1 MVMKLWWGNDDEF
14 FEQMFAYLKEKFS
27 IEVPDEYTLRK
38 NTDVAIYHETI
49 VTLENV
55 HKVLGKIEN
64 GSFYKRT
71 DYENAKMAKDKK
83 KIQEI
88 TDFYQELLFFN
99 DAKLNFA
106 FANFHD
112 FFHWDSRI
120 SFFLGFVRECRKQ
133 EKFDQI
139 LSIQFGGKR
148 EVNLEKVF
156 DFVNAYQQRVQQLE
170 EIKSEHEPEVVTQYK
185 IKSET
190 LSDIQDQNEIYR
202 LLMESYN
209 DLKKRK
215 FGTCVFDII
224 LPSQFKSL
232 EPDSESMSTSYLKS
246 FLDRLSYVVLKD
258 DGVLMRVNHTHIL
271 NRKRVLLSFL
281 LIYKTKNYSNPQD
294 IFDYYKRQV
303 HSIVGSVESYA
314 VQVINR
320 QEMIQK
326 VYPAEKFIGELR
338 TDKQKENFRDKFL
351 TYFLSSVFILQTD
364 KVTEFDNIVL
374 QRSLFLNDF
383 EYYEEKNYT
392 VDKKPTRRSDRL
404 QIDLRMEGKKEYL
417 EDLLT
422 SEIIE
427 KSIKYFPLTDISSEG
442 LHRLK
447 IITYLYQQHF
457 SLKVVSG
464 EIKSK
469 IQEEAIVEGLLKTGK
484 NIEERISTE
493 KYIEKLI
500 QAEKFITWLMYD
512 DWYHGFPSKQAE
524 KNFEVK
530 PTFSKLSLPIRQ
542 VLLVSQMIKYSN
554 HLLFPTKL
562 KTEAVT
568 LLKNFKNI
576 FSRYKIDEVDFVE
589 NDLKSYKQDRLLPVL
604 KKERVFFKKAAHTEI
619 RIKNYIKQILE
630 NNVVIVRL
638 IFSCD
643 QFDNEKATA
652 KVFDEM
658 FREYIENLKRP
669 HTEGLKLLG
678 HVGTYVPNKKNHYI
692 DATLFFLFDES
703 IDIAPKSLINA
714 VIEYWENYVINK
726 DEQIK
731 KSSEKEKEGEDKK
744 EGDKTNPFNVFRK
757 RKLRAISA
765 NVVKT
770 ETQLNHE
777 YITLYKGRRKIQHKL
792 IEKISMFYAYC
803 PLILVEDKDL
813 KYLPRKDC
821 LILGRVRAS
830 NIKKGQKV
838 TEAQQG
844 NDNLPEAEP
853 SVE

>member
-1 MVMKLWWGNDDEF
+1 
-14 FEQMFAYLKEKFS
+14 
-27 IEVPDEYTLRK
+27 
-38 NTDVAIYHETI
+38 
-49 VTLENV
+49 
-55 HKVLGKIEN
+55 
-64 GSFYKRT
+64 
-71 DYENAKMAKDKK
+71 
-83 KIQEI
+83 
-88 TDFYQELLFFN
+88 
-99 DAKLNFA
+99 
-106 FANFHD
+106 
-112 FFHWDSRI
+112 
-120 SFFLGFVRECRKQ
+120 
-133 EKFDQI
+133 
-139 LSIQFGGKR
+139 
-148 EVNLEKVF
+148 
-156 DFVNAYQQRVQQLE
+156 
-170 EIKSEHEPEVVTQYK
+170 
-185 IKSET
+185 
-190 LSDIQDQNEIYR
+190 
-202 LLMESYN
+202 
-209 DLKKRK
+209 
-215 FGTCVFDII
+215 
-224 LPSQFKSL
+224 
-232 EPDSESMSTSYLKS
+232 
-246 FLDRLSYVVLKD
+246 
-258 DGVLMRVNHTHIL
+258 
-271 NRKRVLLSFL
+271 
-281 LIYKTKNYSNPQD
+281 
-294 IFDYYKRQV
+294 
-303 HSIVGSVESYA
+303 
-314 VQVINR
+314 
-320 QEMIQK
+320 MIQK

-500 QAEKFITWLMYD
+500 QAEKLITWLMYD

-643 QFDNEKATA
+643 QFDDERELA
-652 KVFDEM
+652 KVFDEI
-658 FREYIENLKRP
+658 FREYIENLKRR

-678 HVGTYVPNKKNHYI
+678 HVGTYVPNKKNHYV

-703 IDIAPKSLINA
+703 IDIDPKSLTNA
-714 VIEYWENYVINK
+714 VIEYWANYVINK
-726 DEQIK
+726 DAQIK
-731 KSSEKEKEGEDKK
+731 KSSESKKEDKKEDTDKK
-744 EGDKTNPFNVFRK
+744 EGDKTNPFEIFRNI
-757 RKLRAISA
+757 KLRAISA

-777 YITLYKGRRKIQHKL
+777 YITLYKGRRKTQNKL

-803 PLILVEDKDL
+803 PLILVDDKDL

-821 LILGRVRAS
+821 LILGRVRAP
-830 NIKKGQKV
+830 NIKKDQKV
-838 TEAQQG
+838 TEAQEG